1 MTQTTEVSNIKTRVH
16 PPAPSLPVD
25 PFVTIK
31 PVAQATCQSTRTLRR
46 KWEKGDY
53 FYPFGM
59 NGTKKVSKFYKDEKL
74 DLISKE
80 KQWLLCSG
88 DAIVWIIGRR
98 GDDRFKVTPETKNIL
113 RFTITE

>member
-1 MTQTTEVSNIKTRVH
+1 MTIEEVKAIGETSNNI
-16 PPAPSLPVD
+16 LYVD
-25 PFVTIK
+25 K
-31 PVAQATCQSTRTLRR
+31 ETLNHKLSIR

-59 NGTKKVSKFYKDEKL
+59 EGKKKVSKFYKDEKL

-88 DAIVWIIGRR
+88 DNIIWIMGRR
-98 GDDRFKVTPETKNIL
+98 GDDRFKVTSKTTHIL